1 MMMILVTGDDDSSTE
16 RAHTARGTRV
26 HLGMGPGGRGA
37 GTPCPAGPP
46 GALAVAASGMGIWNS
61 LTLIF
66 KLLEFCSS
74 VLPNLGEVRHM
85 ESREQC

>member
-1 MMMILVTGDDDSSTE
+1 MQ
-16 RAHTARGTRV
+16 
-26 HLGMGPGGRGA
+26 
-37 GTPCPAGPP
+37 GPP
-46 GALAVAASGMGIWNS
+46 ALQARPGAPAVAASGMGIWNS